1 MIKVSNLNFSYKEK
15 QVLKNIDFSASSGEI
30 ISLIGPN
37 GCGKSTL
44 LRVICGILSSQ
55 NGEVMI
61 SDTSI
66 KDLSTKELS
75 KQIAFLPQFQEKMNG
90 VSVWELVSLGRAPYH
105 KSGWMSSKVDKE
117 KINWAIDYMNL
128 SEYAHVDV
136 EKLSGGERQRVWIAM
151 VLAQDTPIILLDEPV
166 TYMDIRY
173 QCQLISIVKDLK
185 KQFSKTIIAVFH
197 DINHAIEVSDKI
209 YLMKDGEVFDC
220 GHSDQVI
227 NEQNIREVYGVHAH
241 VCRPKP
247 CCRNV
252 VIPSE
257 VC

>member
-1 MIKVSNLNFSYKEK
+1 MIKVTDLNFAYKEK
-15 QVLKNIDFSASSGEI
+15 EVLKNINFSADSGEV

-44 LRVICGILSSQ
+44 LRVICGILPSK
-55 NGEVMI
+55 NGKVMI
-61 SDTSI
+61 TNTSI
-66 KDLSTKELS
+66 NNLSNKELA

-90 VSVWELVSLGRAPYH
+90 VSVWELVSLGRAPYQ
-105 KSGWMSSKVDKE
+105 KSGWLTNKEDKA
-117 KINWAIDYMNL
+117 KIKWAIDYMSL
-128 SEYAHVDV
+128 SEYVHIDV

-173 QCQLISIVKDLK
+173 QCQLINIVKGLK
-185 KQFSKTIIAVFH
+185 EEFAKTVIAVFH

-209 YLMKDGEVFDC
+209 YLMKDGKVFDF

-227 NEQNIREVYGVHAH
+227 SEQNIRDVYGVHAH

-252 VIPSE
+252 VIPSRI
-257 VC
+257 C